1 MMVMV
6 MVMIMML
13 MMLLND
19 VDFFE
24 INLAYSKMS
33 LPTLKECGEEFIKDR
48 SF

>member
-19 VDFFE
+19 VDFFK

-33 LPTLKECGEEFIKDR
+33 LPTLRECGEEFIKDR